1 MTRIPLLVIA
11 VFGLI
16 SGLRA
21 QVISITFEATL
32 NSAPFALDS
41 IRVMNLT
48 AGGDTMIYF
57 PDNVLVLGSTGIGEA
72 LYTDGTMNALP
83 NPFSSST
90 EVAVESRGGAARI
103 AIHDVAGRELVSL
116 AANLSVGVHRFRVSC
131 ARPGV
136 HVLSV
141 VQGGVRHTM
150 RLMATE
156 GAGVDGSS
164 WLSQEQRVRAKS
176 DRSLFSWTPGDE
188 LRYIGY
194 ATNGDIVHSGA
205 IDEVPEVSATR
216 TFELFAGL
224 TCPESPTVT
233 DIDGNEYRT
242 VQIGSQCW
250 MAENLRASTY
260 NNGNPIPHVTDEPSW
275 IHLLSDAWCT
285 YLNNFDN
292 DAIYGKFYNWY
303 AAANPNL
310 CPIGWHVPTDADW
323 QELELALGMPA
334 SELNTTGN
342 RGAAQNIGGKMK
354 TTTLWNAP
362 NTGATNETGFSGL
375 PSGYRSYVNGAFV
388 DLGARGSWWSA
399 SENGWESA
407 WVRGI
412 GMSIA
417 GIGRGYDSKGTGRC
431 LRCVKD

>member
-1 MTRIPLLVIA
+1 MIRIPLLVIV

-156 GAGVDGSS
+156 GAGVAG
-164 WLSQEQRVRAKS
+164 LSLVAGADRGAPKS
-176 DRSLFSWTPGDE
+176 DRSLFTWAPGDE

-233 DIDGNEYRT
+233 DIDGNVYRT
-242 VQIGSQCW
+242 VQIGAQCW
-250 MAENLRASTY
+250 MAENLRTTTY
-260 NNGNPIPHVTDEPSW
+260 AYGDPILNITNNLGWTQLTNGTWAHYENNVSFENP
-275 IHLLSDAWCT
+275 
-285 YLNNFDN
+285 
-292 DAIYGKFYNWY
+292 YGKLYNWY
-303 AAANPNL
+303 AVADPRNV
-310 CPIGWHVPTDADW
+310 CPSGWHVPTDAEWTVLSDY
-323 QELELALGMPA
+323 LGGQGVA
-334 SELNTTGN
+334 
-342 RGAAQNIGGKMK
+342 GGKMK
-354 TTTLWNAP
+354 SVGTQYWLDP
-362 NTGATNETGFSGL
+362 NTGATNESGFSGL
-375 PSGYRSYVNGAFV
+375 PGGNRNGIGGYFSLLGNG
-388 DLGARGSWWSA
+388 GTWWSA
-399 SENGWESA
+399 S
-407 WVRGI
+407 
-412 GMSIA
+412 MSIGGEYPWTRA
-417 GIGRGYDSKGTGRC
+417 LDVGNATIIRNYNYMRSGFSVRC
-431 LRCVKD
+431 LRN